1 MKNFFKN
8 KTAVRVGIYTVLF
21 AAAEILR
28 TLANNRLENKH
39 FGELF
44 LALEILFSFLV
55 LKNALAL
62 VIKSTDARI
71 LRLKSFV
78 KKVKDKILAP
88 VEKLFS
94 RKDDPNALRIR
105 GRDER
110 TVIIPWKLSHL
121 LKKQRN
127 SKEKIT
133 LKNCK
138 SNTEIIRMLYASF
151 ILKLNHRGCE
161 IKTSRTPREVK
172 NDVRSMK
179 DFRMMKIQ
187 GIFNIY
193 EEIRYQRD
201 PTPDDRAVQ
210 MCREDEELFG

>member
-8 KTAVRVGIYTVLF
+8 KTAVRLGIYTVLF

-39 FGELF
+39 YGELF
-44 LALEILFSFLV
+44 LTLEILFSFLV

-62 VIKSTDARI
+62 VITSTDSRI

-78 KKVKDKILAP
+78 KRVKDKVLGPI
-88 VEKLFS
+88 EKLFS
-94 RKDDPNALRIR
+94 RKDDPNAIRIR

-110 TVIIPWKLSHL
+110 TVIFPWKLSDL

-127 SKEKIT
+127 TKEKIT

-151 ILKLNHRGCE
+151 ILKLNRKGYG
-161 IKTSRTPREVK
+161 IKASRTPREVQYDIK
-172 NDVRSMK
+172 KMK
-179 DFRMMKIQ
+179 DFRIMKIQ
-187 GIFNIY
+187 GIFDIY
-193 EEIRYQRD
+193 EEIRYRKD
-201 PTPDDRAVQ
+201 PTPDANAVRI
-210 MCREDEELFG
+210 CREDEELFG